1 MLTDSSQPSKPTTR
15 VSAGSKPAAGSAP
28 ESLAVTPR
36 RPRRVPS
43 WVRFSVPVIIVGGAA
58 ILESLAW
65 FRNSGDATMQV
76 MLSWYILPASVF
88 LFVLWWLFLSG
99 FAWKLR
105 LAVFGVVAAGVVAFF
120 SYFRLKEFRG
130 DMVPRFESRWQESA
144 EQKAADYWKSHGA
157 LSPTADRTPNSS
169 AEHLTKVADFPV
181 KPGDWAQF
189 EGPNRDGIAHGVRVR
204 TDWEQR
210 PPQQVWKHPVGAGW
224 SAFAVVGGF
233 AFTQEQRGE
242 DEAAVCYDAQTGQQ
256 VWAHLDHGQR
266 YSNAMAGVGPRA
278 TPTVSG
284 SRVYTFG
291 TSGILNC
298 LDPHSGAVLWSH
310 NAVKEAGVPPLQF
323 GMSGSPLVY
332 DNVVVVNPGG
342 PRSKIDDTQTGGR
355 AVVAYDRLT
364 GKQVWASGDYQAAYA
379 SPILATIG
387 GVRQIVVY
395 DAVGA
400 GGYDAATGKE
410 LWRSPEWTNQFDN
423 NIAQPIILADGSVFL
438 SSGYGTGSILLDVKN
453 SGSGW
458 SVTTRWTAPNKFK
471 LKFNTGV
478 HRDGFVYGLDEGIL
492 ACLDLKTGKHRWKSG
507 HYGYGQVLLLD
518 NSLLVVSENGDLILV
533 DVSPGGGR
541 EIARFHAIDG
551 KTWNHPAL
559 SGSRLFVRDGEEA
572 ACYDLGPLQ
581 TASR

>member
-1 MLTDSSQPSKPTTR
+1 MLTDSSQPSKPTTQ
-15 VSAGSKPAAGSAP
+15 VSAGSKPAPGSAP
-28 ESLAVTPR
+28 ASPR
-36 RPRRVPS
+36 RPRRMPS
-43 WVRFSVPVIIVGGAA
+43 WVRFGVPVVIVGGAA
-58 ILESLAW
+58 TLESLAW
-65 FRNSGDATMQV
+65 FRNAGDATMQV

-105 LAVFGVVAAGVVAFF
+105 LAVFGVAAAGVVAFF

-144 EQKAADYWKSHGA
+144 EQKAADYWKSQGVP
-157 LSPTADRTPNSS
+157 SPTAAGTPSSS
-169 AEHLTKVADFPV
+169 AEPLTKVADFPV

-210 PPQQVWKHPVGAGW
+210 PPQEVWKHPIGAGW
-224 SAFAVVGGF
+224 SAFAVAGGF

-242 DEAAVCYDAQTGQQ
+242 DEAAVCYDAKTGQQ

-332 DNVVVVNPGG
+332 DDVVVVNPGG
-342 PRSKIDDTQTGGR
+342 PRNKMDDTRTGGR
-355 AVVAYDRLT
+355 ALIAYDRLT

-387 GVRQIVVY
+387 DVRQLVVY

-400 GGYDAATGKE
+400 GGYDATTGKE

-423 NIAQPIILADGSVFL
+423 NIAQPIILADGGVFL
-438 SSGYGTGSILLDVKN
+438 SSGYGTGSILLDVKK
-453 SGSGW
+453 SGAGW
-458 SVTTRWTAPNKFK
+458 AVTTRWSAPNKFK

-507 HYGYGQVLLLD
+507 HYGYGQILLLD
-518 NSLLVVSENGDLILV
+518 NILLVVSENGDLALV
-533 DVSPGGGR
+533 DVSPGGGH
-541 EIARFHAIDG
+541 EIAKFHALDG